1 MPTTPNLDLR
11 IALEAALNRKVPDNF
26 IGNYRDFVKWRDL
39 LPHMRYNPKVMHAL
53 AQIAVDVWHGT
64 ERVNRYELLRC
75 MVRYRTRTRTLPVAY
90 YGPKEVPTLDLLP
103 ETDALL
109 FGLCLQIMTSRHL
122 PVSNAQAADMK
133 RYANVLMMRVRLND
147 DRVDEMVMA
156 LPEEPALI
164 NRLLRYA
171 EPSAAIS
178 HWARQEMQHTEWAYR
193 RGEVVAWVLNENPK
207 YVVSDAL
214 LRADFEEMNRRD
226 SEIAARHLQT
236 AQQQVRLQHDF
247 PDLFSEPEEV
257 LGFLYSEDEKRM
269 RKQDEALRRLN
280 EIFPIRPGMKMPMTY
295 SQTLK
300 IYLPDTAAG
309 KRVFEDNLDKI
320 RSNCMLRAVRHCHL
334 PAKTKLALFKKHYHP
349 ANDFQAVTI
358 AKSLGH
364 AGMLRWLLENGER
377 EKGVRQ

>member
-11 IALEAALNRKVPDNF
+11 IALEAALKRRVPDDL

-53 AQIAVDVWHGT
+53 ATLATDLLNT
-64 ERVNRYELLRC
+64 PSRVNRYELLRC
-75 MVRYRTRTRTLPVAY
+75 MVRYRTRTLPVAY

-122 PVSNAQAADMK
+122 PVSSAQANDVK

-156 LPEEPALI
+156 LPEEPALL
-164 NRLLRYA
+164 NRLLRYV

-178 HWARQEMQHTEWAYR
+178 HWARQEMQHAEWAYR
-193 RGEVVAWVLNENPK
+193 RGEVVAWVLNENPD
-207 YVVSDAL
+207 YVVPDAVL
-214 LRADFEEMNRRD
+214 HADFEEMNRRD
-226 SEIAARHLQT
+226 GEIATRHMQNT
-236 AQQQVRLQHDF
+236 EQQIRLQHDF
-247 PDLFSEPEEV
+247 PDLFTEPEDV

-269 RKQDEALRRLN
+269 RKQDEALRRFN
-280 EIFPIRPGMKMPMTY
+280 EMFPIRPGMKMPMTY

-300 IYLPDTAAG
+300 IYLPDVVAG

-334 PAKTKLALFKKHYHP
+334 PAKTKLSLFKKHYHP
-349 ANDFQAVTI
+349 ANHFQAVTI
-358 AKSLGH
+358 AKALGH

-377 EKGVRQ
+377 EKGLGV